1 METRIED
8 LKEMIESCYTYGGAD
23 RDTYNF
29 DTYIKKYEL
38 EIGKEMFEKTYT
50 EHLSLLKAKYTIQS
64 NVYTDSDG
72 LNYNSLIK
80 K

>member
-50 EHLSLLKAKYTIQS
+50 EHLSLLKDKYSIQ
-64 NVYTDSDG
+64 
-72 LNYNSLIK
+72 LNLK